1 MFYNTASVL
10 WGFFGQEA
18 HGIPSRDQNRTP
30 CIGRQSLNPWTPS
43 EVPKT
48 FVFRTSPVS
57 ELRWGEPEG
66 AGWLQCRSPG
76 PSPRGSNSVAAG
88 GGAPGV
94 IFQGPPPCTA
104 ADGVR
109 SARGGTAIS
118 AASPHSQSE
127 RRWQSSLL
135 SELTGGLGTVKL
147 TLAAEHEP

>member
-88 GGAPGV
+88 GGLLESSFKGRHRAQLRMVFVPHVEVQRSRLRVLIPRVRGD
-94 IFQGPPPCTA
+94 GRA
-104 ADGVR
+104 AFC
-109 SARGGTAIS
+109 
-118 AASPHSQSE
+118 QS
-127 RRWQSSLL
+127 
-135 SELTGGLGTVKL
+135 
-147 TLAAEHEP
+147 

>member
-10 WGFFGQEA
+10 SGFFGQEA

-88 GGAPGV
+88 GGLLESSFKGRHRAQLRMVFVPH
-94 IFQGPPPCTA
+94 
-104 ADGVR
+104 
-109 SARGGTAIS
+109 GGTAIS